1 MTHTNGL
8 HLSTPEST
16 ITGKD
21 PETGDPA
28 AWTRRPSAD
37 RFLTQL
43 SWLHSR
49 HSFSFGHHHDPAW
62 EHFGPLLVINDDIIQ
77 PGNGFGLHPHRDMEI
92 ITVMVEGMLEHRDS
106 LGNGEVLRA
115 GEVQRM
121 SAGTGITHS
130 EWNPGQEPCRL
141 LQIWIEPLRRGLA
154 PSYSQQRL
162 QPGSAWTPLIDPD
175 GASMAL
181 AIARPVRVWR
191 AQPRRGEQLPV
202 ALGQESL
209 GWLQLIDGAV
219 SPEGTGSQHQPS
231 DPLRQGDGLGFAA
244 GSLQRLEILEN
255 SDLLLMELT

>member
-1 MTHTNGL
+1 MMTIRRADERGRTNW
-8 HLSTPEST
+8 
-16 ITGKD
+16 D
-21 PETGDPA
+21 
-28 AWTRRPSAD
+28 
-37 RFLTQL
+37 
-43 SWLHSR
+43 WLDSR
-49 HSFSFGHHHDPAW
+49 HTFSFGEYYDPSAMG
-62 EHFGPLLVINDDIIQ
+62 FRTLRVINDDRVRA
-77 PGNGFGLHPHRDMEI
+77 GAGFGAHPHRDMEI
-92 ITVMVEGMLEHRDS
+92 VTYVLKGKLSHKDS
-106 LGNGEVLRA
+106 LGNGADILP
-115 GEVQRM
+115 GDVQRM
-121 SAGTGITHS
+121 SAGKGILHS
-130 EWNPGQEPCRL
+130 EFNQGLYEPVHL